1 VNYRHAY
8 HAGNF
13 ADVFKHALLAR
24 MLTHLR
30 AKDAPFRYIDTHA
43 GIGLYD
49 LSRDEARRTNEADSG
64 IRRFL
69 KAPRPQIMEALFQP
83 YTAALKAV
91 NGMEGL
97 HYPGSP
103 MIAACLARA
112 QDKLALAELH
122 SEDVRALEKRF
133 DHDRRIIVRAMD
145 GWTALK
151 AWTPPPER
159 RGMVLID
166 PPFEAADEFHQMLTA
181 LTGAYK
187 KWPTGTFALWYPLK
201 ATGDVRRFIGD
212 LVNLGLPKTLRLE
225 LVVETQGDSHRLL
238 GSGMV
243 VVNPP
248 WKLKQE
254 ADIIL
259 PFLARA
265 LSDAKTG
272 HWKTEW
278 LVGEGARQKESDD
291 E

>member
-1 VNYRHAY
+1 MNYRHAY

-24 MLTHLR
+24 ILTHLT
-30 AKDAPFRYIDTHA
+30 AKDTAFRYIDTHA

-49 LSRDEARRTNEADSG
+49 LSRDEAKRTNEADAG

-69 KAPRPQIMEALFQP
+69 ATPRPQIMETLFQP
-83 YTAALKAV
+83 YIAALKAV

-103 MIAACLARA
+103 MVAALLTRP
-112 QDKLALAELH
+112 QDRLALAELH
-122 SEDVRALEKRF
+122 SEDVRHLERRF
-133 DHDRRIIVRAMD
+133 DHDSRIMVRAMD

-159 RGMVLID
+159 RGMVLVD
-166 PPFEAADEFHQMLTA
+166 PPFEEKDEFHQMLNGLA
-181 LTGAYK
+181 NAYK

-201 ATGDVRRFIGD
+201 ATGDVRRFVGD

-238 GSGMV
+238 GTGMI

-265 LSDAKTG
+265 LSDAKSG

-278 LVGEGARQKESDD
+278 LVGEGGGRKTGE

>member
-1 VNYRHAY
+1 MNYRHAY

-13 ADVFKHALLAR
+13 ADVFKHTLLAR
-24 MLTHLR
+24 ILVHLA
-30 AKDAPFRYIDTHA
+30 AKDTPFRYIDTHA

-49 LSRDEARRTNEADSG
+49 LSRDEAKRTNEADAG

-83 YTAALKAV
+83 YIAALKAV

-103 MIAACLARA
+103 MIASCLTRP
-112 QDKLALAELH
+112 QDKIALAELH
-122 SEDVRALEKRF
+122 SDDVRALEKRF
-133 DHDRRIIVRAMD
+133 DHDRRIMVRAMD
-145 GWTALK
+145 GWAALK

-159 RGMVLID
+159 RGMVLVD
-166 PPFEAADEFHQMLTA
+166 PPFESANEFGQMLNGLA
-181 LTGAYK
+181 NAYK

-201 ATGDVRRFIGD
+201 ATGEVRRFVGD
-212 LVNLGLPKTLRLE
+212 LVNLGLPKTLRME

-238 GSGMV
+238 GSGMI

-265 LSDAKTG
+265 LSDARTG

-278 LVGEGARQKESDD
+278 LVGEGKVKKGGD
-291 E
+291 EE

>member
-1 VNYRHAY
+1 MNYRHAY

-13 ADVFKHALLAR
+13 ADVFKHTLLAR
-24 MLTHLR
+24 ILVHLA
-30 AKDAPFRYIDTHA
+30 AKDTPFRYIDTHA

-49 LSRDEARRTNEADSG
+49 LSRDEAKRTNEADAG

-69 KAPRPQIMEALFQP
+69 AVPRPQIMEALFQP
-83 YTAALKAV
+83 YIAALKAV

-103 MIAACLARA
+103 MIASCLTRP
-112 QDKLALAELH
+112 QDKIALAELH
-122 SEDVRALEKRF
+122 SDDVRALEKRF
-133 DHDRRIIVRAMD
+133 DHDRRIMVRAMD
-145 GWTALK
+145 GWAALK

-159 RGMVLID
+159 RGMVLVD
-166 PPFEAADEFHQMLTA
+166 PPFESANEFGQMLNGLA
-181 LTGAYK
+181 NAYK

-201 ATGDVRRFIGD
+201 ATGEVRRFVGD
-212 LVNLGLPKTLRLE
+212 LVNLGLPKTLRME

-238 GSGMV
+238 GSGMI

-265 LSDAKTG
+265 LSDAKSG

-278 LVGEGARQKESDD
+278 LVGEGKLKKGED
-291 E
+291 EE

>member
-1 VNYRHAY
+1 MNYRHAY

-13 ADVFKHALLAR
+13 ADVFKHTLLAR
-24 MLTHLR
+24 ILVHL
-30 AKDAPFRYIDTHA
+30 ATKDTPFRYIDTHA

-49 LSRDEARRTNEADSG
+49 LSRDEAKRTNEADAG

-69 KAPRPQIMEALFQP
+69 AVPRPQIMEALFQP
-83 YTAALKAV
+83 YIAALKAV

-103 MIAACLARA
+103 MIASCLTRP
-112 QDKLALAELH
+112 QDKLALAELQTD
-122 SEDVRALEKRF
+122 DVRALERRF
-133 DHDRRIIVRAMD
+133 DHDRRIMVRAMD
-145 GWTALK
+145 GWAALK

-159 RGMVLID
+159 RGMVLVD
-166 PPFEAADEFHQMLTA
+166 PPFESANEFGQMLNGLA
-181 LTGAYK
+181 NAYK

-201 ATGDVRRFIGD
+201 ATGEVRRFVGD
-212 LVNLGLPKTLRLE
+212 LVNLGLPKTLRME

-238 GSGMV
+238 GSGMI

-278 LVGEGARQKESDD
+278 LVGEGKAKKEED